1 MKNKRLTDNW
11 YIDRVK
17 NGDRE
22 AFATLIE
29 KHKSMVYT
37 VAYRIV
43 KNHEDAE
50 ELTQDAFL
58 KVFQSIGQF
67 EQRSKFS
74 TWLYKIIYN
83 AAISSIRKKRIESTL
98 LEPMI
103 IENYSD
109 EEIFENLDQLDDD
122 DQKALVE
129 SLMKKLNPEEGA
141 LITLYY
147 MEDCSTQEIA
157 EIMGLT
163 QSNVKVKLHR
173 IRKQMLTELMRSQ
186 KFLKINNR

>member
-74 TWLYKIIYN
+74 TWLYRIIYN

-103 IENYSD
+103 IENFSD
-109 EEIFENLDQLDDD
+109 EEVFENLDQLDED

-147 MEDCSTQEIA
+147 MEDCSIQEIA
-157 EIMGLT
+157 AIMGLT
-163 QSNVKVKLHR
+163 QSNVKVKLYR

-186 KFLKINNR
+186 KFYENK

>member
-1 MKNKRLTDNW
+1 LTDNW

-58 KVFQSIGQF
+58 KVFQSIRQF
-67 EQRSKFS
+67 EYRSKFS
-74 TWLYKIIYN
+74 TWLYRIVYN

-98 LEPMI
+98 LEPAM

-109 EEIFENLDQLDDD
+109 EDVFENLSQLDDD
-122 DQKALVE
+122 EQKNLVE
-129 SLMKKLNPEEGA
+129 SILNNLNPEEGT
-141 LITLYY
+141 LITLFY
-147 MEDCSTQEIA
+147 MDNCSTQEIA
-157 EIMGLT
+157 EITGLT

-173 IRKQMLTELMRSQ
+173 IRKQMLSELTRSQ
-186 KFLKINNR
+186 KLFEMKKQTNDG

>member
-74 TWLYKIIYN
+74 TWLYRIIYN
-83 AAISSIRKKRIESTL
+83 AAISSIRKKRIESTM

-103 IENYSD
+103 IENFSD

-186 KFLKINNR
+186 KFYENK

>member
-1 MKNKRLTDNW
+1 MKNNRLTDNW

-74 TWLYKIIYN
+74 TWLYKIVYN

-103 IENYSD
+103 IENYSE
-109 EEIFENLDQLDDD
+109 EEIFENLDQLDDHG
-122 DQKALVE
+122 QKALVDR
-129 SLMKKLNPEEGA
+129 LMKKLNPEEGA

-173 IRKQMLTELMRSQ
+173 IRKQMLTELMHSQ
-186 KFLKINNR
+186 KFVENK

>member
-1 MKNKRLTDNW
+1 LTDNW
-11 YIDRVK
+11 YIDKVK

-74 TWLYKIIYN
+74 TWLYKIVYN

-103 IENYSD
+103 IENYSE
-109 EEIFENLDQLDDD
+109 EEIFENLDQLDDHG
-122 DQKALVE
+122 QKALVDR
-129 SLMKKLNPEEGA
+129 LMKKLNPEEGA

-173 IRKQMLTELMRSQ
+173 IRKQMLTELMHSQ
-186 KFLKINNR
+186 KFVENK